1 MALPTRASDCRRL
14 VLLTKF
20 IFAGKFSRS
29 LRLEDTLT
37 LPSAIFETYRSTLV
51 SQPLSALWR
60 GHGSAIFL
68 EFGRLSPKVKRD
80 GSAANPQGDYTVII
94 EWSWRI
100 ENEESIL
107 CGSWSDEDNWKE
119 IFQTLIGQTV
129 QDISIYGRLPELS
142 ISFANGL
149 YVASFMT
156 AEGQPAWGIIDRS
169 PQHQKCR
176 CLGVR
181 DGVIVEEF

>member
-1 MALPTRASDCRRL
+1 M
-14 VLLTKF
+14 
-20 IFAGKFSRS
+20 
-29 LRLEDTLT
+29 T

-100 ENEESIL
+100 ENATSIL
-107 CGSWSDEDNWKE
+107 CGSWSEESLWGPTFDLLRNKV
-119 IFQTLIGQTV
+119 V
-129 QDISIYGRLPELS
+129 QELSVVGRLPEIAIVL
-142 ISFANGL
+142 AGDL
-149 YVASFMT
+149 YVSSFMT
-156 AEGQPAWGIIDRS
+156 AEGDPQWALFDRRGGALRTLS
-169 PQHQKCR
+169 VSEGRLK
-176 CLGVR
+176 L
-181 DGVIVEEF
+181 DTK